1 MQTYNEY
8 KPSGVQWLGDIPK
21 DWVVKRLKYT
31 IHSLKVGPFGS
42 AIKTSDYTDSG
53 YWVYNQRTVLDDNFL
68 SNNTLISEHKYNELK
83 SFNVKTDDILI
94 TTRGT
99 IGQIAIVPKN
109 NIDGIL
115 HPCLMKFRLHKNIAS
130 YDYIRLC
137 FNETSLIYKQF
148 QFKSNATTIPVIYSD
163 TLKELSIPLPP
174 LSEQQQIV
182 TFLDNKLVTIDTL
195 IGKQRQLLEK
205 LDEQRSALI
214 SHTVTKGL
222 NPQTPMKDS
231 GVEWL
236 GDIPSHWEVK
246 RLKYVANIFNGD
258 SLNEDMKAKYT
269 SINLDELPYISSKDI
284 NVATHNVNYN
294 NGLRIPKNTNL
305 KIAPKN
311 SSLLCIEGG
320 SAGRKVAFINQDV
333 CFVNKLASFVAQI
346 DNSKFLFYILNGE
359 LFKNQFNINLSGLIG
374 GVSITSIK
382 HFFIPLPPL
391 TEQQQIAD
399 YLDTETAKID
409 KTKQKITELIAKLTE
424 YRTALITNAVTGKIK
439 VSS

>member
-246 RLKYVANIFNGD
+246 RLKFFGEIILGLTYSPSDIV
-258 SLNEDMKAKYT
+258 
-269 SINLDELPYISSKDI
+269 DE
-284 NVATHNVNYN
+284 N
-294 NGLRIPKNTNL
+294 NGNLVLRSSNIQNGKLSFQDNVYVNCEIPNKKITQKNDILICSRNGSRAL
-305 KIAPKN
+305 IGKN
-311 SSLLCIEGG
+311 ALISEKASNQTFGAFMTLF
-320 SAGRKVAFINQDV
+320 RTPNYAFIYYFLNSDVFNSQIGSFLTSTINQLTT
-333 CFVNKLASFVAQI
+333 N
-346 DNSKFLFYILNGE
+346 
-359 LFKNQFNINLSGLIG
+359 NLGNFT
-374 GVSITSIK
+374 VS
-382 HFFIPLPPL
+382 LPPL

-399 YLDTETAKID
+399 YLDKETAKID

-424 YRTALITNAVTGKIK
+424 YRTALITNSVTGKIK